1 MIELSNE
8 PINRQEGEEE
18 EEDKEEDEEVRWW
31 RLQGKRGREK
41 ETGERTR

>member
-8 PINRQEGEEE
+8 PINRQEEEE
-18 EEDKEEDEEVRWW
+18 NEDKEEDEEVRWW

-41 ETGERTR
+41 EMEERKR